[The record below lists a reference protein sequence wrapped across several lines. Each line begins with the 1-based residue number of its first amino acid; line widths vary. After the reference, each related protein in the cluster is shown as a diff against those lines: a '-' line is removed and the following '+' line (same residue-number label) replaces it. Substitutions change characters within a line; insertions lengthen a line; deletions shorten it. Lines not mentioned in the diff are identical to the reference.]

1 MYKKLLNIAAITTL
15 LSASGAS
22 VAYAQLDS
30 SVPAPIQY
38 TVSPETPGP
47 NTQVT
52 ITTEG
57 VGTYLGDAN
66 ITWSVNGKIT
76 SQAVGQ
82 RTFTFTT
89 GSLGSVTRVHV
100 TVQSSSEGT
109 LTNDWTFTPSVVT
122 LVWEAD
128 TSVPPLYRGKALYSG
143 GSNLKVVAFPAI
155 VVNNKA
161 ISPQNLSYQWAVND
175 VPAPQ
180 LSGLGRTAIL
190 FSGDQLQKTEDVSVV
205 INYGNDQVGQGE
217 VVIPASTPQLLFYA
231 KDPLRGLLLDTAL
244 PSGVS
249 LAAKEFTIQAMPYYF
264 ATQSLANGA
273 ATYEWTLNG
282 DETTGPNAAQGLLT
296 LRQTGT
302 GTGSAVIGAI
312 MQNSDGNKLV
322 QAAQNALQIVFGQSQ
337 SSGSSLFGL

>member
-1 MYKKLLNIAAITTL
+1 MGVRAAIDSRLLLLTL
-15 LSASGAS
+15 G
-22 VAYAQLDS
+22 
-30 SVPAPIQY
+30 
-38 TVSPETPGP
+38 
-47 NTQVT
+47 
-52 ITTEG
+52 
-57 VGTYLGDAN
+57 LG
-66 ITWSVNGKIT
+66 
-76 SQAVGQ
+76 
-82 RTFTFTT
+82 
-89 GSLGSVTRVHV
+89 LGTRV
-100 TVQSSSEGT
+100 Q
-109 LTNDWTFTPSVVT
+109 P
-122 LVWEAD
+122 
-128 TSVPPLYRGKALYSG
+128 VPFQCIAS
-143 GSNLKVVAFPAI
+143 
-155 VVNNKA
+155 
-161 ISPQNLSYQWAVND
+161 
-175 VPAPQ
+175 
-180 LSGLGRTAIL
+180 
-190 FSGDQLQKTEDVSVV
+190 
-205 INYGNDQVGQGE
+205 